1 MKKIAIILEDMRIGG
16 PQKQLIYFLQESINK
31 KTNHKYLIIA
41 PKNSK
46 NKFSKFFNLKK
57 IEIIELNMQYLS
69 VYSLINY
76 VKSFFID
83 FNALS
88 SCIKNIEKIY
98 IAGGSSSLK
107 SLLISVILKK
117 KIYFHIHDI
126 KSNFII
132 KFVLLVL
139 SRFIKK
145 IFFASKFSKDYYSFL
160 SAKPKKIILRS
171 SVNTSEFKLRKKR
184 KKDFVVGIIANINPD
199 KNLELLIKIIDNI
212 DDKNIKFELIG
223 SLFSSQK
230 KYFIKNLSKIN
241 KLKHKLKWTKN
252 IIHPQKNM
260 KKFDILIST
269 SNQESLP
276 LSIIEALSMSI
287 PVISTNVGDVS
298 YVLKKNKCGF
308 IVNPEISEYIDI
320 IKMLK
325 LNKKKLLKYSSN
337 ARKNILNNF
346 NIKDYHKKMEKELF
360 L

>member
-16 PQKQLIYFLQESINK
+16 PQKQLIYFLQQTIKK
-31 KTNHKYLIIA
+31 KTNHRYLIIA

-46 NKFSKFFNLKK
+46 NEFSKFFDLKK
-57 IEIIELNMQYLS
+57 IEIIELDIQYLS
-69 VYSLINY
+69 AYSIVNY
-76 VKSFFID
+76 IKSFFLD
-83 FNALS
+83 FNVLS
-88 SCIKNIEKIY
+88 NCFRNIEKIY
-98 IAGGSSSLK
+98 IAGGSSNLK
-107 SLLISVILKK
+107 SLLVSAILKK
-117 KIYFHIHDI
+117 KIYFHIHDT
-126 KSNFII
+126 KSNFFI
-132 KFVLLVL
+132 KFTLLVL

-160 SAKPKKIILRS
+160 NAKPKKIVLRS
-171 SVNTSEFKLRKKR
+171 SVNTSEFKIRKKR
-184 KKDFVVGIIANINPD
+184 KKDFKVGIIANINPD
-199 KNLELLIKIIDNI
+199 KNLELLIEIIDNI
-212 DDKNIKFELIG
+212 NDKDIKFELIG
-223 SLFSSQK
+223 NLFSSQK

-241 KLKHKLKWTKN
+241 KLQHKLKWKKN
-252 IIHPQKNM
+252 IFHPKKDMKN
-260 KKFDILIST
+260 FDILIST
-269 SNQESLP
+269 SYQESLP

-287 PVISTNVGDVS
+287 PVISTNVGDVA

-346 NIKDYHKKMEKELF
+346 DIKDYHKKMEKELF